1 MKNCLGLFFFPVTSQ
16 FTWHFMAII
25 KFTCF
30 HTGGMCFAGTSTVV
44 AAFCGCCSGS
54 SGSGVFSLLAAPL
67 YQLSYP
73 RPDESSSPS
82 SSLLPTTWVLVF
94 RSCFPLLENAREVL
108 FRAAPCPWVGI
119 LSGLER
125 SLGMGG
131 GCSIYWREMR
141 QPLLRSAVEMN
152 VQIDRLLRI
161 RGRAKFRFW
170 ASGGGTQYI
179 REFWN
184 LYFTT

>member
-1 MKNCLGLFFFPVTSQ
+1 MF
-16 FTWHFMAII
+16 
-25 KFTCF
+25 
-30 HTGGMCFAGTSTVV
+30 FAGTCTSTVV

-73 RPDESSSPS
+73 RPDETSSPS
-82 SSLLPTTWVLVF
+82 SSLLPTTWVLVV

-108 FRAAPCPWVGI
+108 FRAAPCPGVGI

-131 GCSIYWREMR
+131 EAAQFIGVRCDSRCCDLQLRWMHIYCTNR
-141 QPLLRSAVEMN
+141 QDSYGLPPKER
-152 VQIDRLLRI
+152 
-161 RGRAKFRFW
+161 K
-170 ASGGGTQYI
+170 
-179 REFWN
+179 
-184 LYFTT
+184 TTYLTFLVCFLFC